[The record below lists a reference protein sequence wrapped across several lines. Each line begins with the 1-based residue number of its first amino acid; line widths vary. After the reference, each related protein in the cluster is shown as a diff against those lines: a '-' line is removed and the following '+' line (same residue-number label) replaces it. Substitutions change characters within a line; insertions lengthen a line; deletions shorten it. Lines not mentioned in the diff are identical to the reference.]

1 MARRVKVMS
10 RSSYSS
16 SEARTRT
23 WDCANLSGSSAAR
36 WHILYVPI
44 YIYICNIVGVRKLLS
59 LYNTDLGTASNLD
72 LAPSV
77 QFRKSPLQLR
87 SITQHT
93 QPSLSISEEFT
104 HVTNWYITITSIEG
118 ERIPYLNPSAAKTK
132 IRIQMRVQNEE
143 KKERK
148 KKARFFCFYTKTFTL
163 GGGQ

>member
-1 MARRVKVMS
+1 
-10 RSSYSS
+10 
-16 SEARTRT
+16 
-23 WDCANLSGSSAAR
+23 
-36 WHILYVPI
+36 LYVPI
-44 YIYICNIVGVRKLLS
+44 YICICNIVGVRKLLS

-93 QPSLSISEEFT
+93 HPSLSISEEFT

-132 IRIQMRVQNEE
+132 IRIQMRVQKEE
-143 KKERK
+143 KKGKEK
-148 KKARFFCFYTKTFTL
+148 KGRFFCFYTKTCL
-163 GGGQ
+163 HLVVVNNVRRKG